1 MATKHE
7 EIIHYLEN
15 LPIGRKVSVRA
26 LARNLKVSE
35 GTAYRAIKSAELSGL
50 VATIERV
57 GTVRIEKDRPKKL
70 DELSFADILD
80 LIDGRVLGGG
90 KGVDKTLKKFVI
102 GAMTE
107 TAMIPY
113 ISPMSLVIVG
123 NRDEAQKIALT
134 HGAAVLITGGFQA
147 SREII
152 GLADEA
158 ELPLISTNYDT
169 FTVASLINREISNKN
184 IKQDIMT
191 VADVFQSVEQIQVL
205 RQTQKVSD
213 YQALR
218 RSTNQTRF
226 SVVTDKGRL
235 VGIVT
240 LQDIR
245 GHSEGTLLDKV
256 MVKNPITVTRHTSL
270 ANAIHLLTSNSIDL
284 LPVVDRNF
292 NLVGILNRASVQG
305 RDRPLLSHER
315 TWTLQYQVSESLY
328 TIEQNE
334 ANSHR
339 PFPDWGVHVTPQMA
353 NEIGAL
359 SIGVLS
365 ELLTLATTRSLRIY
379 QQKASMV
386 DQIDL
391 NYFRLVQ
398 IDHELEIQLKVVN
411 ENRRRT
417 TFDIDVISDHTL
429 VAKALV
435 TCQVIEDI

>member
-7 EIIHYLEN
+7 EIIHYLES

-26 LARNLKVSE
+26 LARELKVSE
-35 GTAYRAIKSAELSGL
+35 GTAYRAIKSAESSGL

-80 LIDGRVLGGG
+80 LIDGRVLGGALG
-90 KGVDKTLKKFVI
+90 INKTLNKFVI

-123 NRDEAQKIALT
+123 NRDGAQKIALT

-147 SREII
+147 NAEII

-191 VADVFQSVEQIQVL
+191 VADVYDPVEQIQVL
-205 RQTQKVSD
+205 RQTQKISD

-218 RSTNQTRF
+218 RSTNNTRF

-240 LQDIR
+240 LQDIH
-245 GHSEGTLLDKV
+245 GFSEGTLLDKV

-284 LPVVDRNF
+284 IPVVDRDF
-292 NLVGILNRASVQG
+292 SLVGIVNRASVQG
-305 RDRPLLSHER
+305 HDLPLSHER

-328 TIEQNE
+328 TIEQE
-334 ANSHR
+334 VKDAEQI
-339 PFPDWGVHVTPQMA
+339 FPNWGVHVTPQMA

-365 ELLTLATTRSLRIY
+365 ELLTLATTRSLRVY

-398 IDHELEIQLKVVN
+398 IDHEVEIRLKVVN
-411 ENRRRT
+411 ANRRRT
-417 TFDIDVISDHTL
+417 TFDIDVMSDHTL
-429 VAKALV
+429 AAKAIV